1 MRNASKPLHGL
12 LGNHRRTVNN
22 IDKKKWTEHIYIVIL
37 PATDYIK
44 FSEPTAD
51 GMDDK

>member
-1 MRNASKPLHGL
+1 MPRNRCTDYSAIIAAQLITS
-12 LGNHRRTVNN
+12 T
-22 IDKKKWTEHIYIVIL
+22 KKKWTEHIYIVIL